1 MPGASRTSGCD
12 ATDPTETW
20 AAQDF
25 RSAKGLFVPSLKRDI
40 VPLLHGHDPPRE
52 GHMAIHIRRREFIS
66 TLCGAAAWPLAARA
80 QQPAMP
86 VIGFLRDT
94 SLANSTHLVAA
105 FRQGLKETGFI
116 EGRNVVVE
124 YRSAEDQADRL
135 PALVVDLVRQQVAL
149 IVGNTRSAL
158 AAKSATTTVPI
169 VFVTG
174 GDPVM
179 QGFVPSLNRPGGNM
193 TGVSFLLSASGTKR
207 LELLRQLMPKT
218 AAIAVFVA
226 RNFPQA
232 ESERRDVQAAAH
244 AIGQELIVVE
254 ASSDGDIEA
263 AFATFTQRGAGA
275 LLVSTGSFLHSR
287 RERLVALAA
296 QHRIP
301 TIYVLREFVTAG
313 GLMSYG
319 TSITD
324 AYRLA
329 GVYAGRILK
338 GEKPADLPVQQST
351 KFDFVI
357 NLKTAKALGL
367 EIPDRLLALA
377 DEVIE

>member
-1 MPGASRTSGCD
+1 
-12 ATDPTETW
+12 
-20 AAQDF
+20 
-25 RSAKGLFVPSLKRDI
+25 
-40 VPLLHGHDPPRE
+40 
-52 GHMAIHIRRREFIS
+52 
-66 TLCGAAAWPLAARA
+66 
-80 QQPAMP
+80 
-86 VIGFLRDT
+86 
-94 SLANSTHLVAA
+94 
-105 FRQGLKETGFI
+105 
-116 EGRNVVVE
+116 
-124 YRSAEDQADRL
+124 
-135 PALVVDLVRQQVAL
+135 LVRQQVAL
-149 IVGNTRSAL
+149 IVGNTPSAL
-158 AAKSATTTVPI
+158 AAKSANTTVPI

-179 QGFVPSLNRPGGNM
+179 QGFVSSLNRPGGNA
-193 TGVSFLLSASGTKR
+193 TGVSFLTSASGTKR
-207 LELLRQLMPKT
+207 LELLRQIMPKA
-218 AAIAVFVA
+218 AAIAMLVDV
-226 RNFPQA
+226 NPNLPQA
-232 ESERRDVQAAAH
+232 ENERRDVQAAAH

-254 ASSDGDIEA
+254 AGSDRDIEA

-275 LLVSTGSFLHSR
+275 LFVGTGSFLYSR
-287 RERLVALAA
+287 RARLVALAA

-351 KFDFVI
+351 KFAFLI
-357 NLKTAKALGL
+357 NLRTAKALGL
-367 EIPDRLLALA
+367 EIPDKLLALA

>member
-1 MPGASRTSGCD
+1 
-12 ATDPTETW
+12 
-20 AAQDF
+20 
-25 RSAKGLFVPSLKRDI
+25 V
-40 VPLLHGHDPPRE
+40 
-52 GHMAIHIRRREFIS
+52 RRREFI
-66 TLCGAAAWPLAARA
+66 TLLSGAAAAWPLAARA
-80 QQPAMP
+80 QQPKVP
-86 VIGFLRDT
+86 VVGFLRDT
-94 SLANSTHLVAA
+94 SLADAMHLVAA
-105 FRQGLKETGFI
+105 FRQGLKEAGFI
-116 EGRNVVVE
+116 EGQNVMVE
-124 YRSAEDQADRL
+124 YRSAEHQLHRL
-135 PALVVDLVRQQVAL
+135 PTLVADLVRQQVAL
-149 IVGNTRSAL
+149 IVGNTPSAL
-158 AAKSATTTVPI
+158 AAKSANTTVPI

-179 QGFVPSLNRPGGNM
+179 QGFVSSLNRPGGNA
-193 TGVSFLLSASGTKR
+193 TGVSFLTSASGTKR
-207 LELLRQLMPKT
+207 LELLRQIMPKA
-218 AAIAVFVA
+218 AAIAMLVDV
-226 RNFPQA
+226 NPNLPQA
-232 ESERRDVQAAAH
+232 ENERRDVQAAAH

-254 ASSDGDIEA
+254 AGSDRDIES

-275 LLVSTGSFLHSR
+275 LFVGTGSFLYSR
-287 RERLVALAA
+287 RARLVALAA

-351 KFDFVI
+351 KFAFLI
-357 NLKTAKALGL
+357 NLRTAKALGL
-367 EIPDRLLALA
+367 EIPDKLLALA

>member
-1 MPGASRTSGCD
+1 M
-12 ATDPTETW
+12 
-20 AAQDF
+20 
-25 RSAKGLFVPSLKRDI
+25 KRRAFI
-40 VPLLHGHDPPRE
+40 TLLG
-52 GHMAIHIRRREFIS
+52 
-66 TLCGAAAWPLAARA
+66 GAAVAWPLAARA
-80 QQPAMP
+80 QQPKVP
-86 VIGFLRDT
+86 VVGFLRDT
-94 SLANSTHLVAA
+94 SLADAMHLVAA
-105 FRQGLKETGFI
+105 FRQGLKEAGFI
-116 EGRNVVVE
+116 EGQNVMVE
-124 YRSAEDQADRL
+124 YRSAEHQLHRL
-135 PALVVDLVRQQVAL
+135 PALVADLVRQQVAL
-149 IVGNTRSAL
+149 IVGNTESAL
-158 AAKSATTTVPI
+158 AAKSANTTVPI

-179 QGFVPSLNRPGGNM
+179 LGFVSSLNRPGGNA
-193 TGVSFLLSASGTKR
+193 TGVSFLTSASGTKR
-207 LELLRQLMPKT
+207 LELLRQIMPKA
-218 AAIAVFVA
+218 AAIAVLVDV
-226 RNFPQA
+226 NPNSPQA
-232 ESERRDVQAAAH
+232 GDERRDVQAAAH

-254 ASSDGDIEA
+254 AGSDRDIEA

-275 LLVSTGSFLHSR
+275 LLVGTGSSLYSR
-287 RERLVALAA
+287 RARLVALAA

-351 KFDFVI
+351 KFAFLI
-357 NLKTAKALGL
+357 NLRTAKALGL
-367 EIPDRLLALA
+367 EIPDKLLALA

>member
-1 MPGASRTSGCD
+1 M
-12 ATDPTETW
+12 
-20 AAQDF
+20 
-25 RSAKGLFVPSLKRDI
+25 KRRAFI
-40 VPLLHGHDPPRE
+40 TLLG
-52 GHMAIHIRRREFIS
+52 
-66 TLCGAAAWPLAARA
+66 GAAVAWPLAARA
-80 QQPAMP
+80 QQPKVP
-86 VIGFLRDT
+86 VVGFLRDT
-94 SLANSTHLVAA
+94 SLADAMHLVAA
-105 FRQGLKETGFI
+105 FRQGLKEAGFI
-116 EGRNVVVE
+116 EGQNVMVE
-124 YRSAEDQADRL
+124 YRSAEHQLHRL
-135 PALVVDLVRQQVAL
+135 PALVADLVRQQVAL
-149 IVGNTRSAL
+149 IVGNTESAL
-158 AAKSATTTVPI
+158 AAKSANTTVPI

-179 QGFVPSLNRPGGNM
+179 LGFVSSLNRPGGNA
-193 TGVSFLLSASGTKR
+193 TGVSFLTSASGTKR
-207 LELLRQLMPKT
+207 LELLRQIMPKA
-218 AAIAVFVA
+218 AAIAMLVDV
-226 RNFPQA
+226 NPNSPQA
-232 ESERRDVQAAAH
+232 GDERRDVQAAAH

-254 ASSDGDIEA
+254 AGSDRDIEA

-275 LLVSTGSFLHSR
+275 LLVGTGSSLYSR
-287 RERLVALAA
+287 RARLVALAA

-351 KFDFVI
+351 KFAFLI
-357 NLKTAKALGL
+357 NLRTAKALGL
-367 EIPDRLLALA
+367 EIPDKLLALA